1 MSLVATWKPG
11 ARPTWALTF
20 AGIVVGWFI
29 VFGLFGN
36 LLMLSPRRFPPPWT
50 VEELN
55 DAGFVIKDSTGQ
67 KIAYAY
73 YEDEFAHENDGSP

>member
-1 MSLVATWKPG
+1 M
-11 ARPTWALTF
+11 
-20 AGIVVGWFI
+20 GWFI

-67 KIAYAY
+67 KIAYVY
-73 YEDEFAHENDGSP
+73 YEDELAHENDGSP